1 MSIKQNYDLSKA
13 GPQSEFGRALQD
25 ATVGMIDPLMLR
37 IDSSN
42 SEETHNW
49 LGPVPGP
56 VKRSSTR
63 TQATVLGE
71 SKLTIVNDEYEAA
84 FRVSEAEYERGTV
97 AQSIAVR
104 ARELA
109 MKCALHPLSQVSR
122 MMVAGTGTTLGTAYD
137 GAAFFAAR
145 TDGRAGSQTNLLTN
159 TQVPALNVGTAAEP
173 TQAEFAN
180 ALLGVIGY
188 MQSYLDSWGDPM
200 QEFANQFA
208 VMVPLNLVGAAY
220 AAVGANTIVGT
231 AGAVSNNPIMGVLT
245 GAGRPLSITVHPNP
259 RITAT
264 TVFYVYVANYLTRRP
279 FIWQTEVWPPRL
291 EILGAGSEYAI
302 ENGEHL
308 YKAKFRA
315 GYGYGE
321 WRNAAHCTLS

>member
-63 TQATVLGE
+63 AQATVLAE

-145 TDGRAGSQTNLLTN
+145 TDGRAGSQPHLLTN
-159 TQVPALNVGTAAEP
+159 THVPALRG
-173 TQAEFAN
+173 
-180 ALLGVIGY
+180 GIGY
-188 MQSYLDSWGDPM
+188 MQAYLDSWGEPT

-279 FIWQTEVWPPRL
+279 FVWQTEVWPPRL

-302 ENGEHL
+302 ENCEHL